1 MSYTRVVESRVF
13 DSVYDPVFTTPYTA
27 PTAAPAGF
35 SEQVRSGAL
44 VGGTSRHKFFSRP
57 VVPHLDAVAPE
68 VLLAPTEQTD
78 PMQPPDEEPE
88 SRTKEAQV
96 QTKYR
101 DSEAQTNPYTPAFV
115 LAADQPEPEVLM
127 LEGLTHER
135 GLPVGRR
142 EIEMIAH
149 AKQKR
154 ALEAALPPTTDES
167 SLALRKRLME
177 AQELREFA
185 MRQREMDAAHAARL
199 DVLRAAVSERDEGN
213 EFLAEQV
220 RARSSSVVVGLPPFS
235 PAAVPALPPRLPPP
249 HPRTRLAVCDH
260 YACHRKRRL
269 LLACH
274 GFRPSSPICHTLLAL
289 AP

>member
-1 MSYTRVVESRVF
+1 MREPRLLRRDVVTRVVESRVF
-13 DSVYDPVFTTPYTA
+13 DGVYDPVVDA
-27 PTAAPAGF
+27 VHGADGRAGRL
-35 SEQVRSGAL
+35 QRAGA
-44 VGGTSRHKFFSRP
+44 VGRARGGTSRHKFFSRP

-78 PMQPPDEEPE
+78 PMQPPAEEPE

-199 DVLRAAVSERDEGN
+199 DVC
-213 EFLAEQV
+213 
-220 RARSSSVVVGLPPFS
+220 AR
-235 PAAVPALPPRLPPP
+235 R
-249 HPRTRLAVCDH
+249 
-260 YACHRKRRL
+260 
-269 LLACH
+269 
-274 GFRPSSPICHTLLAL
+274 
-289 AP
+289 